1 MKKLRRI
8 ALLATATAMLLAA
21 CNSGAGRSVDSGEIV
36 VPEMSSE
43 DLIVSSLEYLLQEE
57 EELAEE
63 AEESLE
69 EEPQDVEEDKNSA
82 QLAQPGQEYE
92 PEENEAV
99 IYYGHAGSYDLKR
112 EVIQLE
118 EKTAEELLDAL
129 SKHNIVSL
137 DTKVLS
143 FEEKEKAGE
152 KVLHLELSRAA
163 GEYLKT
169 MSREAECIIVAS
181 VVNTFLENYEADG
194 VYIAV
199 DGKPLHTKNAEYTEA
214 LPKCTPEELLERIA
228 LLEELGVAEE
238 PQEAGTGDTWET
250 ETAGDEA
257 EDI

>member
-57 EELAEE
+57 ELAEE

-69 EEPQDVEEDKNSA
+69 EEPQDVEEDKNGA
-82 QLAQPGQEYE
+82 QLAQPRQEYE

-199 DGKPLHTKNAEYTEA
+199 DGKPLHTKNAEYAEA

-238 PQEAGTGDTWET
+238 MQEAGTGDAQET
-250 ETAGDEA
+250 ETAVDEI
-257 EDI
+257 EDM

>member
-57 EELAEE
+57 ELAEE

-69 EEPQDVEEDKNSA
+69 EEPQDVEEDKNGA
-82 QLAQPGQEYE
+82 QLAQPRQEYE

-129 SKHNIVSL
+129 SKQNIVSL

-143 FEEKEKAGE
+143 F
-152 KVLHLELSRAA
+152 
-163 GEYLKT
+163 
-169 MSREAECIIVAS
+169 
-181 VVNTFLENYEADG
+181 
-194 VYIAV
+194 
-199 DGKPLHTKNAEYTEA
+199 
-214 LPKCTPEELLERIA
+214 
-228 LLEELGVAEE
+228 
-238 PQEAGTGDTWET
+238 
-250 ETAGDEA
+250 
-257 EDI
+257 